1 MVKFVWHS
9 ELVPDDMLITQ
20 VSGILVSENNK
31 VLLYEESDGKYRIPG
46 GHPNVGEDLST
57 TLIRESLEEVNTEIS
72 DIVYLGFQEV
82 IGDGERQPYAQ
93 VRMIAKIN
101 KIGELKPD
109 DDNGITYN
117 RLLVNVDEVN
127 NYLKWGIVGDNMMER
142 VKNFIK

>member
-1 MVKFVWHS
+1 MVKFVWYS

-101 KIGELKPD
+101 KIGELKSD